1 MVDLLIPTPAK
12 VEDLRNFYARMRDG
26 LTRDLMRF
34 ATEGFTELRAI
45 ELTHLVTARVQA
57 MNDRARG
64 WRAAAVPAAYSTG
77 RTRARTSLEI
87 LGRTPARGRDHG
99 TRHRLVAQDQAAAVY
114 ADLQK
119 ANLTI
124 KQTAA
129 NFILAGRQAAKAM
142 QKMTTG
148 RIQQFDAED
157 ADELAPMFEA
167 ETAAAMAQGL
177 TTQQL
182 SKRIQTLLLNRLEGG
197 DFITIN
203 GRNFAIDSYA
213 EMVARTS
220 LREAQTEAVKE
231 TCQEY
236 ENDLVLFS
244 SHDSPCEECKPREG
258 QIYSISGDDPEY
270 PPLTAEDEPPIHP
283 NCEHNLNPTSREGIA
298 ATAAW
303 GE

>member
-1 MVDLLIPTPAK
+1 MVDLLIPSPAK

-26 LTRDLMRF
+26 LIKDLMRF
-34 ATEGFTELRAI
+34 SGQGFSEMGAI
-45 ELTHLVTARVQA
+45 ELTHLVTARIQA
-57 MNDRARG
+57 MNDRAKT
-64 WRAAAVPAAYSTG
+64 WAAKAVPAAYSAG
-77 RTRARTSLEI
+77 RARARTSLEI
-87 LGRTPARGRDHG
+87 LGRKAGQDRHARHDRR
-99 TRHRLVAQDQAAAVY
+99 TL
-114 ADLQK
+114 DLA
-119 ANLTI
+119 ANLYAGLQTANGTI

-129 NFILAGRQAAKAM
+129 NFILAARQGAKAM
-142 QKMTTG
+142 EKITAG

-167 ETAAAMAQGL
+167 EAAAALTEGL
-177 TTQQL
+177 TIQQL
-182 SKRIQTLLLNRLEGG
+182 SKKIKDMLFDRLEGG

-236 ENDLVLFS
+236 ENDLVMFS
-244 SHDSPCEECKPREG
+244 KHEDPCAEFCKPREG
-258 QIYSISGDDPEY
+258 MIFSISGEDPEY
-270 PPLTAEDEPPIHP
+270 PPLTPEDEPPLHP
-283 NCEHNLNPTSREGIA
+283 NCEHNLNPTSREAID